1 MPLYAPVAAER
12 RLALAYDDDGDG
24 LTDVFDFVPVGPGSF
39 SLGPFEVTLARTAH
53 PVECYAIRL
62 TAGGRSLVYTGDTGP
77 CERVVELARGADVLL
92 AEAAHPPGQDLP
104 AGPAPHRPGGRR
116 ARRGGRGGPA
126 AAHPHP
132 VVGGRDRAAVRRQ
145 RGLLRDRA
153 RPPGALRLYEMLRDG
168 EPWPGRE
175 PEEERD
181 GVRLTSLDQ
190 PLGDGLDV
198 TKGDLVD
205 YLDAVADRLV
215 PLLAG
220 RPLSVK
226 RVRPGQAPFMQRN
239 VSKGAPDW
247 VRTVPVWSEGSHRE
261 IAQVLCDD
269 RRTLLWLANQRAV
282 EFHVP
287 FFRVGDAEP
296 TGLVLDLDP
305 PEGADFA
312 TVVRAA
318 RLVQQALEDS
328 GLTGAVKTS
337 GSKGVHVV
345 VPVRGAPFED
355 VAAATRAL
363 AARTERLDPELATTA
378 YIKEDRHGRV
388 FVDSTR
394 SGQST
399 IVAAYSP
406 RIRPGLPGV
415 RPGRL
420 GRAGRRAARRT
431 SR

>member
-1 MPLYAPVAAER
+1 M
-12 RLALAYDDDGDG
+12 
-24 LTDVFDFVPVGPGSF
+24 
-39 SLGPFEVTLARTAH
+39 
-53 PVECYAIRL
+53 
-62 TAGGRSLVYTGDTGP
+62 
-77 CERVVELARGADVLL
+77 
-92 AEAAHPPGQDLP
+92 
-104 AGPAPHRPGGRR
+104 
-116 ARRGGRGGPA
+116 A
-126 AAHPHP
+126 AA
-132 VVGGRDRAAVRRQ
+132 
-145 RGLLRDRA
+145 
-153 RPPGALRLYEMLRDG
+153 
-168 EPWPGRE
+168 
-175 PEEERD
+175 EEERD
-181 GVRLTSLDQ
+181 GVRLTSLDS

-198 TKGDLVD
+198 TKRDLVD
-205 YLDAVADRLV
+205 YLDAVADRMV

-282 EFHVP
+282 EFHIP

-305 PEGADFA
+305 PEGADFPV
-312 TVVRAA
+312 VVRAA
-318 RLVQQALEDS
+318 RLVRRALEDA

-388 FVDSTR
+388 FIDSTR
-394 SGQST
+394 SGQNT

-406 RIRPGLPGV
+406 RLRPGLPVSAPVGWDALDDV
-415 RPGRL
+415 SPADFTVTSAADRFPTEWAVELPEPQVLPADLIAEGHAIPIARVAAMHE
-420 GRAGRRAARRT
+420 GKRRKRAAEREAAT
-431 SR
+431 GD